1 MMLKGA
7 EPRSKKRCDLLR
19 KCSEMAISYR
29 TRAELTE
36 CMLGKTDD
44 EKEELAEKLIEIV
57 LTSKT
62 EEEMVERSRKL
73 I

>member
-1 MMLKGA
+1 MLKK
-7 EPRSKKRCDLLR
+7 ENPTSMMRHELSKLCREKNLSLR
-19 KCSEMAISYR
+19 IMADM
-29 TRAELTE
+29 TD
-36 CMLGKTDD
+36 CMFEKPDE

-73 I
+73 V